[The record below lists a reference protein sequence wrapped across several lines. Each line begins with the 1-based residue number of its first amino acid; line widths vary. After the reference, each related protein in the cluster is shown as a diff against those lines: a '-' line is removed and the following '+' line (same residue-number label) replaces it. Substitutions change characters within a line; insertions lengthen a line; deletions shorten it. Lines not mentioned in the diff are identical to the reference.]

1 MNNKEHIIGIV
12 GGVGPYA
19 GNLLVEK
26 IFNET
31 KANCDQEH
39 LPVALLSLPSRI
51 IDRTEYLMG
60 NTSINPA
67 YAVHEIIKM
76 LEKTGASVVGIPC
89 NTMHADE
96 IFETLRQEMEKS
108 GSKVRLVNMIDEVTG
123 FIQQHYPK
131 LKNIG
136 ILSTS
141 GTYQSGIYQKA
152 LNIRNLKPVSP
163 EPGIQENIHQS
174 IYHSEYGIKS
184 VSNPVSKKAK
194 NILVHGIRDLKAKGA
209 EGIILGCTEIA
220 YALPYKE
227 LKNIPLFDTVNIL
240 ARALIYNTYPEKLR
254 DYLK

>member
-1 MNNKEHIIGIV
+1 MNNKENIIGIV

-19 GNLLVEK
+19 GTLLVEK

-51 IDRTEYLMG
+51 VDRTEYLMG
-60 NTSINPA
+60 NERVNPS

-76 LEKTGASVVGIPC
+76 LEQTGASVVGIPC

-123 FIQQHYPK
+123 FIQHYYPSLGK
-131 LKNIG
+131 IG

-141 GTYQSGIYQKA
+141 GTYHKGIYQETLK
-152 LNIRNLKPVSP
+152 NNNLKPISP
-163 EPGIQENIHQS
+163 EPGMQESIHQS
-174 IYHSEYGIKS
+174 IYHPEYGIKS

-227 LKNIPLFDTVNIL
+227 LKNVPLFDTVNIL
-240 ARALIYNTYPEKLR
+240 ARALIHNTYPEKLR
-254 DYLK
+254 NYLK

>member
-1 MNNKEHIIGIV
+1 MNNKENIIGIV

-19 GNLLVEK
+19 GTLLVEK

-51 IDRTEYLMG
+51 VDRTEYLMG
-60 NTSINPA
+60 NERVNPA

-76 LEKTGASVVGIPC
+76 LEQTGASVVGIPC

-123 FIQQHYPK
+123 FIQYYYPSLEK
-131 LKNIG
+131 IG

-141 GTYQSGIYQKA
+141 GTYHTGIYQEA
-152 LNIRNLKPVSP
+152 LKNKNLKPVSP
-163 EPGIQENIHQS
+163 EPDMQETIHQS
-174 IYHSEYGIKS
+174 IYHPEYGIKS

-194 NILVHGIRDLKAKGA
+194 NILVHGIRDLKTKGA

-227 LKNIPLFDTVNIL
+227 LKNVPLFDTVNIL
-240 ARALIYNTYPEKLR
+240 ARALIHNTYPEKLR
-254 DYLK
+254 NYLK